1 MQLLSEV
8 GSLQHLALEKVDL
21 LVWTTFPIHDLYEHQ
36 MCAEVKA
43 VSQLKV

>member
-1 MQLLSEV
+1 MLLLSEV

-21 LVWTTFPIHDLYEHQ
+21 LAWTTSVIHGLSEHQ
-36 MCAEVKA
+36 MCAEVKQ